1 MKHKIQE
8 TFLKCLRSLTIR
20 EIQIQIK
27 AIMRFHV
34 SPIRMTNAEK
44 KAKMT
49 NADRYVEN

>member
-8 TFLKCLRSLTIR
+8 TFLKYSRSSTIR

-27 AIMRFHV
+27 TIMRFYV

-44 KAKMT
+44 KSK
-49 NADRYVEN
+49 NDKC